1 MIQAI
6 IAITGITIFI
16 ILCTMYALSLRKIVP
31 TNEVH
36 VIQNGNKTIVY
47 GKNSKTGNVYYAVPT
62 WVPKYGVTVT
72 KLPSTVINLSLKD
85 FFVRDKNML
94 PFQVDI
100 KAYAVVEDFIPA
112 ANRVF
117 TLGELK
123 DHLTGTIQS
132 IVTSTFAKEQLKDIM
147 EKRTEYNDGFTNEC
161 TPQFQEWGVKPL
173 GKIELIGISD
183 VQDFGLVSA
192 VEKKQKELFIEYL

>member
-1 MIQAI
+1 MLQIAMILGTITVI
-6 IAITGITIFI
+6 IL
-16 ILCTMYALSLRKIVP
+16 LCTMYALNLRKIVP

-47 GKNSKTGNVYYAVPT
+47 GKNTKTGNVYYAVPT
-62 WVPKYGVTVT
+62 WVPKWGVTIT

-94 PFQVDI
+94 PFLVNI

-117 TLGELK
+117 TIGELK
-123 DHLTGTIQS
+123 EHLTGTIQS
-132 IVTSTFAKEQLKDIM
+132 IVTSTFAKEPLKDII

-173 GKIELIGISD
+173 GKIELIGMSD
-183 VQDFGLVSA
+183 AEGFDLIKA
-192 VEKKQKELFIEYL
+192 VEKNQQELFIKYM